1 MRQPGVLLALLLG
14 VLIHSAC
21 SGLAGE
27 PQQLATLTPPPPRA
41 QADLANGA
49 RIFAERCST
58 CHGLGGAGD
67 GELALNG
74 SIPPPGDFTQ
84 PWAAR
89 NQTPLQWLGTIRDGR
104 IEALMPPWRD
114 ALTEG
119 ELRDVTLYSYTLHY
133 LTSQIARGQ
142 QVLDDACASGCA
154 ALEALGDLRD
164 PATLDRLSDAD
175 LRDALP
181 ASLPADDAWAA
192 VAWLRARDLRGLES
206 GGQPWTTPAPT
217 SAVIRGQIRNGSQGF
232 GVPTG
237 LKVTLLEFG
246 TGTMPELRETRSAAD
261 GSFRF
266 EDLTLA
272 SGRSYSVLVEHAGR
286 RFPSARV
293 AADPARAQI
302 DLPVTIFETGAH
314 SSAIEMTA
322 LAQQVSVEED
332 ALQVVVVARFR
343 NDSDRVYSSENEV
356 APGQYASLVLPLP
369 AGVSDLT
376 LPADSGRFLVD
387 LTAGTVTDTLPV
399 YPGIDHMLQL
409 AWRQPRGQ
417 DRHPLE
423 FPLNYALAGEV
434 RLLLG
439 PGLALA
445 DEGFTSIG
453 PQQVGASFFDGHRA
467 QLRLEP
473 GERLRY
479 TLLEQ
484 TPTLPPGVVGVEAL
498 APGALLTV
506 ALVIVL
512 LRWRHG
518 GVGERRRVDDLAR
531 QIARLD
537 EEHER
542 GAINHDVYRRRR
554 AALQAHLTGENDGSD
569 EGAN

>member
-1 MRQPGVLLALLLG
+1 MRQGVVLLAILLTA
-14 VLIHSAC
+14 LIYSAC

-27 PQQLATLTPPPPRA
+27 PQQLATLTPLPRA
-41 QADLANGA
+41 QADLGKGA
-49 RIFAERCST
+49 RIFADRCST
-58 CHGLGGAGD
+58 CHGLTGAGD

-74 SIPPPGDFTQ
+74 SIPAPGDFTQ

-89 NQTPLQWLGTIRDGR
+89 NQAPLQWLGTIRDGR

-114 ALTEG
+114 ALTDV

-133 LTSQIARGQ
+133 SASQIARGQ
-142 QVLDDACASGCA
+142 QVHDDACAPGCA
-154 ALEALGDLRD
+154 ALDALGDLRD

-181 ASLPADDAWAA
+181 ASLPGDDAWAA
-192 VAWLRARDLRGLES
+192 VAWLRARDLPGLE
-206 GGQPWTTPAPT
+206 GVGQPWTSPAAV
-217 SAVIRGQIRNGSQGF
+217 SGVIRGQIRNGSQGF
-232 GVPTG
+232 DVPDG

-261 GSFRF
+261 GRFRF
-266 EDLTLA
+266 KDLTLTA
-272 SGRSYSVLVEHAGR
+272 GHSYSVLVEHAGR

-302 DLPVTIFETGAH
+302 DLPVTIFETGAE

-322 LAQQVSVEED
+322 LVQQVSVEDD
-332 ALQVVVVARFR
+332 ALQVVMVARFR
-343 NDSDRVYSSENEV
+343 NSSDRVYSGEGAV

-376 LPADSGRFLVD
+376 LPDESGRFLVD
-387 LTAGTVTDTLPV
+387 LDAGTVTDTLPL
-399 YPGIDHMLQL
+399 YPDIDHVLQL

-417 DRHPLE
+417 ERHPLE
-423 FPLNYALAGEV
+423 LPLNYALTGEV
-434 RLLLG
+434 RLLQG

-445 DEGFTSIG
+445 DERFTSIG
-453 PQQVGASFFDGHRA
+453 PQRVGASFFDGHRA
-467 QLRLEP
+467 QLQLEP

-484 TPTLPPGVVGVEAL
+484 SPTLPPGVLGVEAL
-498 APGALLTV
+498 ALGALATV
-506 ALVIVL
+506 ALVVVA
-512 LRWRHG
+512 LRWRRG
-518 GVGERRRVDDLAR
+518 GKVERRRVDDLAR

-542 GAINHDVYRRRR
+542 GAINHDLYRRRR
-554 AALQAHLTGENDGSD
+554 AALQAQLTGGNDGGD
-569 EGAN
+569 GGAN

>member
-1 MRQPGVLLALLLG
+1 MRQGGVLLALLLT
-14 VLIHSAC
+14 VLLHSAC

-27 PQQLATLTPPPPRA
+27 PQQLATLTPPPRA
-41 QADLANGA
+41 RADLSNGA
-49 RIFAERCST
+49 RIFADRCST
-58 CHGLGGAGD
+58 CHGLTGAGD

-74 SIPPPGDFTQ
+74 SIPAPGDFTQ

-89 NQTPLQWLGTIRDGR
+89 NQAPLQWLGTVRDGR

-114 ALTEG
+114 SLTEG

-133 LTSQIARGQ
+133 SASQIARGQ
-142 QVLDDACASGCA
+142 QVLDLACASGCA
-154 ALEALGDLRD
+154 ALDALGDLRD

-181 ASLPADDAWAA
+181 ESLNADDAWAA
-192 VAWLRARDLRGLES
+192 VAWLRARDLRGQERA
-206 GGQPWTTPAPT
+206 GQPWATPAPV
-217 SAVIRGQIRNGSQGF
+217 SGVIRGRIRSGSQGF
-232 GVPTG
+232 EAPGR

-272 SGRSYSVLVEHAGR
+272 AGRSYSVLVEHAGR

-302 DLPVTIFETGAH
+302 DLPVTIFETGAD

-322 LAQQVSVEED
+322 LVQQVSVEDD

-343 NDSDRVYSSENEV
+343 NASDRVYSSEGEV

-376 LPADSGRFLVD
+376 LPDESGRILVD
-387 LTAGTVTDTLPV
+387 LDAGTVTDTLPV
-399 YPGIDHMLQL
+399 YPGIDHVLQL
-409 AWRQPRGQ
+409 AWRQPRGR
-417 DRHPLE
+417 DGHLLE
-423 FPLNYALAGEV
+423 LPLNYALTGEV
-434 RLLLG
+434 RLLPG

-445 DEGFTSIG
+445 DDRFTAIG
-453 PQQVGASFFDGHRA
+453 PQRVGASFFDGYRA

-484 TPTLPPGVVGVEAL
+484 PPALPPGVVGIEAL
-498 APGALLTV
+498 ALGALVTV
-506 ALVIVL
+506 ALVIVM

-518 GVGERRRVDDLAR
+518 GVGERRRLDDLAR

-554 AALQAHLTGENDGSD
+554 AALQAQLTGGYDGGD

>member
-1 MRQPGVLLALLLG
+1 MRQRSSLLALLLI

-27 PQQLATLTPPPPRA
+27 PQQLATLTPPPRA
-41 QADLANGA
+41 LADLTNGA

-58 CHGLGGAGD
+58 CHGLTGAGD

-74 SIPPPGDFTQ
+74 SIPAPGDFTQ

-89 NQTPLQWLGTIRDGR
+89 NQAPLQWLGTIRDGR

-133 LTSQIARGQ
+133 SAAQIARGR
-142 QVLDDACASGCA
+142 QVHNEACASGCP
-154 ALEALGDLRD
+154 ALDALGDLRD

-181 ASLPADDAWAA
+181 ASLPAYDVWAA
-192 VAWLRARDLRGLES
+192 VAWLRARDLRGLE
-206 GGQPWTTPAPT
+206 GAGQPWTSPSPV
-217 SAVIRGQIRNGSQGF
+217 SGIIRGQIRNGSQGF
-232 GVPTG
+232 GVPGG

-246 TGTMPELRETRSAAD
+246 SGTMPELRETLSAAD
-261 GSFRF
+261 GSFHF
-266 EDLTLA
+266 EGLTLA
-272 SGRSYSVLVEHAGR
+272 SGRSYSVLVEYAGR

-302 DLPVTIFETGAH
+302 DLPVTIFETGADP
-314 SSAIEMTA
+314 STIAMTA
-322 LAQQVSVEED
+322 LVQQVSVEDDE
-332 ALQVVVVARFR
+332 LQVVVVARFR
-343 NDSDRVYSSENEV
+343 NASDRVYSSENEV

-376 LPADSGRFLVD
+376 LADESGRFLVD
-387 LTAGTVTDTLPV
+387 LAAGTVTDTLPL
-399 YPGIDHMLQL
+399 YPGIDHILQL
-409 AWRQPRGQ
+409 AWRQPRGRE
-417 DRHPLE
+417 RHTLE
-423 FPLNYALAGEV
+423 LPLNYALTGEV

-445 DEGFTSIG
+445 DDSFATIG
-453 PQQVGASFFDGHRA
+453 PQMVGTSFFDGYRA

-484 TPTLPPGVVGVEAL
+484 APALPPGVVGVEAL
-498 APGALLTV
+498 ALGAAATI
-506 ALVIVL
+506 ALVIVM
-512 LRWRHG
+512 LRRRHG
-518 GVGERRRVDDLAR
+518 GNGKRQRVDDLAR

-554 AALQAHLTGENDGSD
+554 AALQAQLTGESDGGD
-569 EGAN
+569 ERAI

>member
-1 MRQPGVLLALLLG
+1 MRQGGVLLALLLG
-14 VLIHSAC
+14 VLINSAC

-27 PQQLATLTPPPPRA
+27 PQHLATLTPPPRA
-41 QADLANGA
+41 RADLANGA

-58 CHGLGGAGD
+58 CHGLTGAGD

-74 SIPPPGDFTQ
+74 SIPAPGDFTQ

-89 NQTPLQWLGTIRDGR
+89 NQAPLQWLGTIRDGR

-133 LTSQIARGQ
+133 SASQIARGQ
-142 QVLDDACASGCA
+142 QIHNDACASGCA
-154 ALEALGDLRD
+154 ALDALGDLRD
-164 PATLDRLSDAD
+164 PATLDRISDAD
-175 LRDALP
+175 LRAALP
-181 ASLPADDAWAA
+181 ESLNADDAWAA

-206 GGQPWTTPAPT
+206 AGQPWTTPAPV
-217 SAVIRGQIRNGSQGF
+217 SGVIRGRIRNGSQGF
-232 GVPTG
+232 EVPTG

-246 TGTMPELRETRSAAD
+246 TGTLPELRETRSAAD

-266 EDLTLA
+266 EDLTLTA
-272 SGRSYSVLVEHAGR
+272 GRSYSVLVEHAGR

-302 DLPVTIFETGAH
+302 DLPVTLFETGAD

-322 LAQQVSVEED
+322 LVQQVSEEDD
-332 ALQVVVVARFR
+332 ALQVVLVARFR
-343 NDSDRVYSSENEV
+343 NASDRLYSSEDEV

-369 AGVSDLT
+369 DGVSDLT
-376 LPADSGRFLVD
+376 LPDESGRFLVD
-387 LTAGTVTDTLPV
+387 LDAGTVTDTLPL
-399 YPGIDHMLQL
+399 YPGVDHMLQL
-409 AWRQPRGQ
+409 AWRQARGR

-423 FPLNYALAGEV
+423 LPLNYALTGEV

-445 DEGFTSIG
+445 DERFTAIG
-453 PQQVGASFFDGHRA
+453 PQRVGASFFDGYRS

-473 GERLRY
+473 DERLRY

-484 TPTLPPGVVGVEAL
+484 APALPPGVLGVEAL
-498 APGALLTV
+498 ALGALATV

-512 LRWRHG
+512 LRWRRG
-518 GVGERRRVDDLAR
+518 GIGERRRVDNLAR

-542 GAINHDVYRRRR
+542 GAINHDLYRRRR
-554 AALQAHLTGENDGSD
+554 AALQGQLTGGKDGGD
-569 EGAN
+569 EGAT

>member
-1 MRQPGVLLALLLG
+1 MRQRSSLLALLLI

-27 PQQLATLTPPPPRA
+27 PQQLATLTPPPRA
-41 QADLANGA
+41 LADLTNGA

-58 CHGLGGAGD
+58 CHGLTGAGD

-74 SIPPPGDFTQ
+74 SIPAPGDFTQ

-89 NQTPLQWLGTIRDGR
+89 NQAPLQWLGTIRDGR

-114 ALTEG
+114 ALTDS

-133 LTSQIARGQ
+133 SASQIARGQ
-142 QVLDDACASGCA
+142 QVHNEACASGCP
-154 ALEALGDLRD
+154 ALDALGDLRD

-181 ASLPADDAWAA
+181 ATLNADDAWAA
-192 VAWLRARDLRGLES
+192 VAWLRARDLRGLE
-206 GGQPWTTPAPT
+206 GAGQLWTSPAPV
-217 SAVIRGQIRNGSQGF
+217 SGVIRGQIRNGSQGF
-232 GVPTG
+232 EAPGG

-246 TGTMPELRETRSAAD
+246 TGTMPELRETLSAAD
-261 GSFRF
+261 GSFHF
-266 EDLTLA
+266 ADLSLA
-272 SGRSYSVLVEHAGR
+272 SGRSYSVLVEYAGR

-302 DLPVTIFETGAH
+302 DLPVTIFETGADP
-314 SSAIEMTA
+314 STIAMTA
-322 LAQQVSVEED
+322 LVQQVSVEDDE
-332 ALQVVVVARFR
+332 LQIVVVARFR
-343 NDSDRVYSSENEV
+343 NASDRVYSSENEV

-376 LPADSGRFLVD
+376 LADESGRFLVD
-387 LTAGTVTDTLPV
+387 LAADTVTDTLPL
-399 YPGIDHMLQL
+399 YPGIDHILQL
-409 AWRQPRGQ
+409 AWRQPRGRE
-417 DRHPLE
+417 RHTLE
-423 FPLNYALAGEV
+423 LPLNYALTGEV

-445 DEGFTSIG
+445 DESFAAIG
-453 PQQVGASFFDGHRA
+453 PQMVGASFFDGYRA

-479 TLLEQ
+479 TLLELA
-484 TPTLPPGVVGVEAL
+484 PALPPGVVAVEAL
-498 APGALLTV
+498 ALGAAATI
-506 ALVIVL
+506 ALVIVM
-512 LRWRHG
+512 LRRRHG
-518 GVGERRRVDDLAR
+518 GNGKRQRVDDLAR

-554 AALQAHLTGENDGSD
+554 AALQTQLTGESDGGD
-569 EGAN
+569 ERAI